1 MPYARAH
8 AEAEAPS
15 TSTSPHLF
23 YFLHDEHSV
32 PADPVALSTGRPVR
46 AVDEPRRRRVPGRV
60 PAPHRSSPARPAYAS
75 ALLVIRQAAYQ
86 PGARGSAPAVTAPRS
101 LLDGRD
107 RAAGSPGAPSR
118 RLVSYFTPRFGWL
131 VSASRRLP
139 LLLRQTG
146 RCSSC
151 GCVPPP
157 HSPGKARNGRRKY
170 PPARQGGSDNE
181 WGADRNGPRSA
192 PPPVVTPAAAD
203 CAARPAVG
211 GHGARAVVVVARE
224 GGKPEGAAGR
234 GDGGGGARRSSD
246 GVVPRLRLRLR
257 PLLNRTLQFGVAW
270 SRRA

>member
-1 MPYARAH
+1 MPR
-8 AEAEAPS
+8 PS

-32 PADPVALSTGRPVR
+32 PAEPGGAFDRATGRPASEGYR
-46 AVDEPRRRRVPGRV
+46 RTSSTACSWPGSGPPRN
-60 PAPHRSSPARPAYAS
+60 APHRSSPARPAYAS

-101 LLDGRD
+101 LLGGRD

-157 HSPGKARNGRRKY
+157 HSLGEARNGRRKY
-170 PPARQGGSDNE
+170 PPARQGGADNE
-181 WGADRNGPRSA
+181 WGADRDRPRSA

-203 CAARPAVG
+203 CAGAWCCPSCRRRPRRMCSG
-211 GHGARAVVVVARE
+211 GGSSR
-224 GGKPEGAAGR
+224 GGR
-234 GDGGGGARRSSD
+234 GGRCCRPRGWRRRRPQIQAMASSRVCVS
-246 GVVPRLRLRLR
+246 GSGRC
-257 PLLNRTLQFGVAW
+257 
-270 SRRA
+270 